1 MKKNIKKVFTLI
13 CIGLFLFLAAIPASS
28 GEKEQSASYSNHGI
42 SFNYDKRLNI
52 KEKEEKGTITITLEG
67 YEDLL
72 LLIQVMDI
80 PFLSGEDYAES
91 LVKGMR
97 DGMSAS
103 GAAVTK
109 LEKTTRIISDK
120 KRKGYTFDYTL
131 AGLTFRY
138 AAYGYNSSGKKIAVP
153 IQYPVK
159 NEEKVQ
165 PLIEAVVKSLKY
177 ED

>member
-28 GEKEQSASYSNHGI
+28 GEKEQSARYSNHGI
-42 SFNYDKRLNI
+42 SFNYDNRLNI
-52 KEKEEKGTITITLEG
+52 KETNEKGTITIALEG

-72 LLIQVMDI
+72 LMIQLMDI

>member
-1 MKKNIKKVFTLI
+1 MRSTIIK
-13 CIGLFLFLAAIPASS
+13 LFALLCLWVLFMPAIFANAEE
-28 GEKEQSASYSNHGI
+28 GVKQYSKHGV
-42 SFNYDKRLNI
+42 SFNYDNRLKI
-52 KEKEEKGTITITLEG
+52 KETDEKGTTTITLEG

-72 LLIQVMDI
+72 LMIQVMDI

-97 DGMSAS
+97 DGMASSSAET
-103 GAAVTK
+103 TK
-109 LEKTTRIISDK
+109 VQKTSREIAKK
-120 KRKGYTFDYTL
+120 KRNGYTFDYTL

-165 PLIEAVVKSLKY
+165 PLIETVTKSLKY